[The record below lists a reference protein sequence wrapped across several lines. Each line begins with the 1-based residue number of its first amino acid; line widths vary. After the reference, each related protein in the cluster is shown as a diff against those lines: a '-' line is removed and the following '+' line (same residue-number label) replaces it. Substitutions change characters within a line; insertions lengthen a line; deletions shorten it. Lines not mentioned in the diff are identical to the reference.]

1 MYDASDVFDGAVEE
15 IDEEGEG
22 AKTKR
27 RRCRVSLWMFV
38 PTLLLVA
45 KVIIK
50 SSRRCSLS
58 SGGSQSSAVHVWC
71 ALCTCLSLCCSSGGE
86 EVERRAYADVRQLEA
101 AATATRKLGGRR
113 KLKALPAPPVK
124 TAAGDNAAAAAA
136 GGGGG
141 GGGSAAAG
149 GSATAGGGAVAEKM
163 PLERSS
169 GGSSSGGA
177 SAAQPGKGQASGG
190 GGGGGLK
197 GFFAVSRGRQI
208 GECSG

>member
-1 MYDASDVFDGAVEE
+1 M
-15 IDEEGEG
+15 
-22 AKTKR
+22 
-27 RRCRVSLWMFV
+27 LQ
-38 PTLLLVA
+38 
-45 KVIIK
+45 K
-50 SSRRCSLS
+50 SSSSLPE
-58 SGGSQSSAVHVWC
+58 GVLFLLKAHKAALYIHMCVLCLFVFAVVD
-71 ALCTCLSLCCSSGGE
+71 SSGGE

-124 TAAGDNAAAAAA
+124 TTAGGSAAAAA
-136 GGGGG
+136 GGS
-141 GGGSAAAG
+141 GGSAAAGG

-169 GGSSSGGA
+169 GGSSSSGA

-190 GGGGGLK
+190 GGGEGGGGLK

>member
-22 AKTKR
+22 AKTKPKKKSFFPMDV
-27 RRCRVSLWMFV
+27 CPDPCVLLQQSSSSLPKDV
-38 PTLLLVA
+38 LLLPMAYKAALSTYGV
-45 KVIIK
+45 
-50 SSRRCSLS
+50 RC
-58 SGGSQSSAVHVWC
+58 APVY
-71 ALCTCLSLCCSSGGE
+71 LCCSSGGE